1 MSHDS
6 SPNTVEP
13 ISRDP
18 LYDYQRVEAA
28 IRYLRANVTQQPSL
42 AELAQELHLSEFHL
56 QRLFT
61 RWAGVSPKRF
71 LQLLTL
77 EQAKAQ
83 LARSADL
90 LTASYES
97 GLSGAGRLHDLF
109 VNIEAVTPGEFKSQ
123 GATIEICYG
132 LHPTPFGECLIGQT
146 QRGVCFLEF
155 INEQSAEQVL
165 AAMHNKWPEATFRA
179 DAATTRQTVNAIFYA
194 QKTPKTSLNLIVK
207 GTNFQVQVWR
217 ALLRIPSGHVS
228 SYATIAH
235 WIGKPKAVRAVGTAI
250 GANPIAW
257 LIPCHRV
264 LRSDGNLGGY
274 HWGETRKQ
282 ACLAW
287 EAAKKNAGVI

>member
-6 SPNTVEP
+6 SPNTAEP
-13 ISRDP
+13 ISHDP

-28 IRYLRANVTQQPSL
+28 ICYLRANVSRQPSL
-42 AELAQELHLSEFHL
+42 AELAQELHLSEYHIQQL
-56 QRLFT
+56 LT

-77 EQAKAQ
+77 EHTKAQ
-83 LARSADL
+83 LACSADL

-97 GLSGAGRLHDLF
+97 GLSRAGRLHNLF
-109 VNIEAVTPGEFKSQ
+109 INIEAVTPGAFKSQ
-123 GATIEICYG
+123 GAAIEIYYG
-132 LHPTPFGECLIGQT
+132 VHPTPFGECLIGQT
-146 QRGVCFLEF
+146 KRGVCFLEF
-155 INEQSAEQVL
+155 INEQSTGQVL
-165 AAMHNKWPEATFRA
+165 TTMQNKWPEATVREDTEA
-179 DAATTRQTVNAIFYA
+179 TRQTVNAVFYA
-194 QKTPKTSLNLIVK
+194 KKTPQAALHLLVK

-217 ALLRIPSGHVS
+217 ALLRIPTGHVS
-228 SYATIAH
+228 SYATIAN

-274 HWGETRKQ
+274 HWGEARKQ

-287 EAAKKNAGVI
+287 EAAKQTVS